1 MKVKVLKGTWTV
13 WSQETKQLNVELE
26 DGRILGVRQ
35 MEDDNGAES
44 YFQLKPAGEEIFR
57 RGGWESLD
65 DIKWKDEEEKEM
77 ANKLV
82 NNLFYGD
89 FTDGEEIN
97 TDELEDGF

>member
-1 MKVKVLKGTWTV
+1 MKLKVLEGTWTV

-44 YFQLKPAGEEIFR
+44 YFQLKPAGEEIYR

-65 DIKWKDEEEKEM
+65 DIEWKDEEEKEM

-89 FTDGEEIN
+89 FSDGEEID
-97 TDELEDGF
+97 TDKLEDEY